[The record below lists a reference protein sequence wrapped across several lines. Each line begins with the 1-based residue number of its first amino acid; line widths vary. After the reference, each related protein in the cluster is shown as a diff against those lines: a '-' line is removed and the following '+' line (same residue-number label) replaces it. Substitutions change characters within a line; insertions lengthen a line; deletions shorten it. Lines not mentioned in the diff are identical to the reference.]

1 MGLHLDALAMEMLCD
16 SLSDGVVVF
25 HGDCAVVASEG
36 ACELLATPRAL
47 LLGADVDAVFA
58 RLGLPAAWVLRLR
71 AGDPVSTT
79 TALGQPLRLRWLT
92 LPGGDGSSFA
102 LVVQDMRLGRALR
115 STEDR
120 LDAGTASGSYGS
132 AVQPLAP
139 GTILRYLAREVRR
152 SHLDFEELSVLVAAA
167 GDAARAQRVAA
178 RLAPTLSGTE
188 RVGACDP
195 LERVAST
202 SDSGETVVSFP
213 RAAMPVDHVLVVLP
227 CTAAAGRDAVAL
239 RLSALP
245 PDGAPLLLGGATLQ
259 VRSLSRRADT
269 APRDG
274 ARDLLERAL
283 RDLARVRADPA
294 HAGRRAA

>member
-25 HGDCAVVASEG
+25 HDERAVVASEG
-36 ACELLATPRAL
+36 ACELLATPQVL

-58 RLGLPAAWVLRLR
+58 RLGLPAPWAMRLR
-71 AGDPVSTT
+71 AGDPVCTT

-92 LPGGDGSSFA
+92 LPGGEGSSFA

-120 LDAGTASGSYGS
+120 LEAAGTGLGA
-132 AVQPLAP
+132 ATQALPP
-139 GTILRYLAREVRR
+139 GAILRYLAREVRR

-167 GDAARAQRVAA
+167 GDAARARRVAA
-178 RLAPTLSGTE
+178 RFAATLTATE
-188 RVGACDP
+188 RVGPCDP
-195 LERVAST
+195 LERVASHGEG
-202 SDSGETVVSFP
+202 GETVVSFP
-213 RAAMPVDHVLVVLP
+213 RTAMPIDHVLVVLP

-239 RLSALP
+239 RLSAAAI
-245 PDGAPLLLGGATLQ
+245 DGAALLLGGATLQ
-259 VRSLSRRADT
+259 VRSLARRAET
-269 APRDG
+269 TPRDG